1 MLIPGSRECSRIWE
15 KVITPGFLRWGGHSG
30 SFGWTKSHHEG
41 PDEGQGVQSETGVRG
56 QTLSQ
61 GMKICASGFKD
72 RVEPQAGST
81 GRLQR
86 PGREGRGGRQP
97 CQRPDFSPVKPT
109 ADF

>member
-61 GMKICASGFKD
+61 GMKICASGFN
-72 RVEPQAGST
+72 R
-81 GRLQR
+81 GRSHR
-86 PGREGRGGRQP
+86 PGARDASRGRGGKGAEEG
-97 CQRPDFSPVKPT
+97 SLANGPT
-109 ADF
+109 SAP